1 MSRLEK
7 IFVALDNMEESA
19 RERFMSNL
27 GDAPV
32 NIKLGLEFFS
42 QLGPRGLIEFQ
53 EKYNKDIF
61 FDYKLHDI
69 PNTVA
74 KAIKSLEGLPIKY
87 LTIHLTGGR
96 QMVRA
101 AMEAKSKYLP
111 HTKILGVSFLTS
123 LGSEDFSELWD
134 LEGSNED
141 FGRLFKMGLEEKIDG
156 FILSPHELPIITSL
170 EENLGLSALKV
181 TPGIRFSDQSAGDQK
196 RVMDPKAAF
205 AAGADF
211 LVMGRALTQAENL
224 AARLEEI

>member
-1 MSRLEK
+1 
-7 IFVALDNMEESA
+7 MEE
-19 RERFMSNL
+19 RERDRFMNDL
-27 GDAPV
+27 GSAPV

-42 QLGPRGLIEFQ
+42 QLGPKGLVEFQ
-53 EKYNKDIF
+53 KKYKKNIF

-96 QMVRA
+96 QMLRA
-101 AMEAKSKYLP
+101 AMEAKKQYLP
-111 HTKILGVSFLTS
+111 DTKILGVSFLTS
-123 LGSEDFSELWD
+123 LGAEDFNELWD

-156 FILSPHELPIITSL
+156 FILSPHELPVIKSL

-181 TPGIRFSDQSAGDQK
+181 TPGIRFADQAAGDQK
-196 RVMDPKAAF
+196 RVMDPSAAF
-205 AAGADF
+205 EAGADF
-211 LVMGRALTQAENL
+211 LVMGRALTNANDL
-224 AARLEEI
+224 ASRLEEI